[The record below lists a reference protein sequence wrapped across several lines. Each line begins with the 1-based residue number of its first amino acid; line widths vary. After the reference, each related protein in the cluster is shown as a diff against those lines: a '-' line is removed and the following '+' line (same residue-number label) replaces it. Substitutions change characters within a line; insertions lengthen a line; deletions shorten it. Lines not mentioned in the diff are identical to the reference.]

1 MNMESQIHP
10 RFMDVGDLLLANG
23 AISEEL
29 LVAVRAQQQESG
41 ASTAQCLV
49 SAGNISEE
57 IVIRSL
63 AELEHVEFHPL
74 NTYQAEEKLIRS
86 IPAKLIFH
94 YEMLPLFVDDGGISI
109 AFGDLPDP
117 LELGNLRL
125 LLGKRINV
133 VLAPPARI
141 RAQFGNALGLAL
153 RQWIKLRKISGHPKR
168 MSSGSTK
175 SLPTRKAES
184 ARAPFPNSWSRYSMK
199 P

>member
-1 MNMESQIHP
+1 MNMESQIDP
-10 RFMDVGDLLLANG
+10 RSMDVGDLLLANG

-49 SAGNISEE
+49 STGNVSEE

-74 NTYQAEEKLIRS
+74 DTYQPEEKLLRS

-94 YEMLPLFVDDGGISI
+94 YEMLPLSVDDGGISI

-141 RAQFGNALGLAL
+141 RAHIRECFGLG
-153 RQWIKLRKISGHPKR
+153 
-168 MSSGSTK
+168 
-175 SLPTRKAES
+175 AETVDQIEEDQLTPEMDVE
-184 ARAPFPNSWSRYSMK
+184 RIY
-199 P
+199 